1 MSKIFKGVMSLC
13 AIFATV
19 AFVGCGKEEK
29 TSTPTPEPTNDEVKI
44 EVGALAYDSVEINI
58 TPKSEESVYYAFLHP
73 DTDEFMSR
81 DEVEIYVDI
90 RYGDYFENFLTSGTQ
105 TLTFQ
110 GLIGHSHYR
119 VVYFEYDEAT
129 GNKVGDLIISDR
141 ITTPDA
147 PEVFDIQI
155 TNISGLSATIN
166 ITPNDPTLTYYFY
179 VYPVA
184 DYEQYQNGSD
194 YELMRYDY
202 SFWQYMAAI
211 AEADIEEI
219 IANDLVTGNQSVST
233 DAILYLTE
241 WDTEY
246 LVWAYGIT
254 AQGEVTTTMTRRT
267 FKTDSPTA
275 SSMTFEVKNIKTE
288 WYEETTSEG
297 TIRGYMAE
305 ADIIPSNKN
314 ERYFATITNKDW
326 YDWYASE
333 NNKGRCDEKYIMYQ
347 ILLNASMP
355 AAELPTMCFEGDY
368 KYNCF
373 ADREI
378 LLRPDR
384 EYAVFVFGM
393 HDNGATT
400 SLNVFP
406 FTTGPMPQ

>member
-1 MSKIFKGVMSLC
+1 
-13 AIFATV
+13 
-19 AFVGCGKEEK
+19 
-29 TSTPTPEPTNDEVKI
+29 
-44 EVGALAYDSVEINI
+44 
-58 TPKSEESVYYAFLHP
+58 
-73 DTDEFMSR
+73 
-81 DEVEIYVDI
+81 
-90 RYGDYFENFLTSGTQ
+90 
-105 TLTFQ
+105 
-110 GLIGHSHYR
+110 
-119 VVYFEYDEAT
+119 
-129 GNKVGDLIISDR
+129 
-141 ITTPDA
+141 
-147 PEVFDIQI
+147 
-155 TNISGLSATIN
+155 
-166 ITPNDPTLTYYFY
+166 
-179 VYPVA
+179 
-184 DYEQYQNGSD
+184 
-194 YELMRYDY
+194 
-202 SFWQYMAAI
+202 
-211 AEADIEEI
+211 
-219 IANDLVTGNQSVST
+219 
-233 DAILYLTE
+233 
-241 WDTEY
+241 
-246 LVWAYGIT
+246 
-254 AQGEVTTTMTRRT
+254 MTRRT

-297 TIRGYMAE
+297 IIRGYMAE

-355 AAELPTMCFEGDY
+355 AAELLTMCFEGDY